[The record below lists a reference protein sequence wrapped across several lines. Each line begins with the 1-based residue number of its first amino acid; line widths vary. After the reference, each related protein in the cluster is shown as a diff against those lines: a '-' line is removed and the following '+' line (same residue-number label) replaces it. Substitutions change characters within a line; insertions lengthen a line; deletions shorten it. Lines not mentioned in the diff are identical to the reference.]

1 MSAVADHECPWPSC
15 TREVPFERFAC
26 GPHWFRLPRNLRRR
40 LNRAWRGQGTE
51 RHEDVLVEAIDKMNQ
66 LAGEE
71 ATP

>member
-1 MSAVADHECPWPSC
+1 
-15 TREVPFERFAC
+15 VPFERFAC